1 MGKSLR
7 IVVIVAL
14 VALQVFVGIP
24 EYMTD
29 GPYMLRAL
37 SYSFFH
43 ASWWHL
49 AINAIAIWT
58 IYPPKRKVNFLQ
70 IVSSFLI
77 AVAVYPLSFR
87 PVIGFSNILY
97 ATLGL
102 RTPSLSS
109 AWWKQPTVIVFI
121 VATLAM
127 VFVPQ
132 LSATTHI
139 AAFVCGMVCAALRR
153 FYLKL
158 TKDARRY
165 Y

>member
-7 IVVIVAL
+7 IVIIVAL
-14 VALQVFVGIP
+14 MALQVFVGIP
-24 EYMTD
+24 QFVTD
-29 GPYMLRAL
+29 GPYIQRAL
-37 SYSFFH
+37 LYSFFH

-49 AINAIAIWT
+49 AINAIAVWT
-58 IYPPKRKVNFLQ
+58 IYQPKRKVSFLQ
-70 IVSSFLI
+70 LVISFLI

-102 RTPSLSS
+102 RTPPLSS
-109 AWWKQPTVIVFI
+109 SWWKQPTVIVFI
-121 VATLAM
+121 VASLAM
-127 VFVPQ
+127 VFIPQ

-139 AAFVCGMVCAALRR
+139 AAFICGMACAALRR

>member
-1 MGKSLR
+1 MGRSLR
-7 IVVIVAL
+7 IVIIVAL

-24 EYMTD
+24 EFMTD

-58 IYPPKRKVNFLQ
+58 IFPPKRKGNLLQ
-70 IVSSFLI
+70 LVISFLI
-77 AVAVYPLSFR
+77 AIAVYPLSFR

-102 RTPSLSS
+102 RTPPLSS
-109 AWWKQPTVIVFI
+109 AWWTQPSVIVFI

-127 VFVPQ
+127 VFIPQ

-139 AAFVCGMVCAALRR
+139 AAFACGMMCSALRR
-153 FYLKL
+153 FYLNL

>member
-7 IVVIVAL
+7 IVIIVAL
-14 VALQVFVGIP
+14 VALQAFVGIP

-58 IYPPKRKVNFLQ
+58 IYPPKRKVSFLQ
-70 IVSSFLI
+70 LVISFLI
-77 AVAVYPLSFR
+77 AVVVYPLSIR

-109 AWWKQPTVIVFI
+109 SWWKQPAVIVFI

-139 AAFVCGMVCAALRR
+139 AAFLCGMACSALRR
-153 FYLKL
+153 FYLNL

>member
-14 VALQVFVGIP
+14 VALQAFVGIP
-24 EYMTD
+24 EYLTD

-58 IYPPKRKVNFLQ
+58 IYPPKRRANFLQ
-70 IVSSFLI
+70 IVISLLI

-121 VATLAM
+121 GATLAM
-127 VFVPQ
+127 VFIPQ

-139 AAFVCGMVCAALRR
+139 AAFLCGMACAALRR